1 MRITILGG
9 GGFIGTHLTR
19 RLVADGYDVR
29 AFGRHF
35 LSRPHLAG
43 ADIYEGDFNDQTVL
57 STAIEGSEIVIHLIH
72 ATFPTVA
79 NIEMTADLERSVVG
93 SVRMLNAAKAQGVRR
108 VLFLSSGGTVYGPTT
123 TCPIT
128 EEHPTQ
134 PISAYGINKL
144 AIEKYVA
151 LHETMFGLEGFVMR
165 LANPYGPLQTGSR
178 QQGLIPTV
186 FSRLVAGQ
194 PITIFGDGSETR
206 DYIFIDDVADA
217 VARLVTYEG
226 AHRCFNIGSGGTG
239 KSIMDVLAAI
249 KTATGLSPRLEFR
262 PRRAFDVPSNV
273 LDCSRLIQETGWAR
287 RMPFEEGVAQTV
299 AWLNNSA

>member
-1 MRITILGG
+1 MRTAILGA

-19 RLVADGYDVR
+19 RLVADGYAVR

-35 LSRPHLAG
+35 LSRPHLDG
-43 ADIYEGDFNDQTVL
+43 AEIFEGDFNDQTVL
-57 STAIEGSEIVIHLIH
+57 STAIEGAEIVIHLIH

-79 NIEMTADLERSVVG
+79 NIEMIADLERSVAG

-108 VLFLSSGGTVYGPTT
+108 VLFLSSGGTVYGPTVR
-123 TCPIT
+123 CPIS
-128 EEHPTQ
+128 EEHPTN

-186 FSRLVAGQ
+186 FSRMAAGQ

-206 DYIFIDDVADA
+206 DYVFIDDVADA

-226 AHRCFNIGSGGTG
+226 AQRCFNIGSGGAG
-239 KSIMDVLAAI
+239 KSIRDVVTAI
-249 KTATGLSPRLEFR
+249 EAATGLPAKIEFR
-262 PRRAFDVPSNV
+262 PRRAFDVQSNV
-273 LDCSRLIQETGWAR
+273 LDCGRLMRETGWSPQT
-287 RMPFEEGVAQTV
+287 PFDQGVARTV
-299 AWLNNSA
+299 EWLKDRA